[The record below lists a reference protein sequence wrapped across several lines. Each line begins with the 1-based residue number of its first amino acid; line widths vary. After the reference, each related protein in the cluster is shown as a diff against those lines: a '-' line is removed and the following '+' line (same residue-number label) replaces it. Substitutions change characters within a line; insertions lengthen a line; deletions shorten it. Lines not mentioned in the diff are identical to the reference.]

1 MAGKKA
7 TVQAMKV
14 LEKRRAH
21 PKDRGAYAPVLEPD
35 RQASLGDYSSLI
47 VQEKI
52 VEETRMYGFLV
63 TRLILS
69 LVIGCLSGAAVFAF
83 ESMFEA
89 ALSVPLPSFVFFGT
103 LVTVFASALIVLIPE
118 IHGTDIDVLYAAAW
132 KKHYSISPTNAV
144 AKYFATL
151 FTVVVGYGGKIG
163 PLMYVCAGMGT
174 WMSRTLGLGDRDRR
188 VLFISGMAA
197 ACSALLHTPIAS
209 ALIASE
215 ILDRSNI
222 RYTYIFPAMISAL
235 FGFITFNVLSG
246 TEAVFLEPVHAVT
259 VDISSLWTIIA
270 ASVLVGI
277 VGKVLIKFFDLVGYL
292 METVGTELKP
302 LLGIW
307 IAAMIGLAFGF
318 SWIKP
323 FTIQEIIARPMVAS
337 ELFTQGGSY
346 VIAIAFIVMSGA
358 SVGLV
363 FPSMVFGVFLGKFL
377 AAWLVLNEGMMIVV
391 SLSAI
396 LAAMLNIPVAA
407 MVLCIELFGVD
418 ATIPAMLGS
427 VIGYEIMKYDV
438 IYETLRE

>member
-1 MAGKKA
+1 
-7 TVQAMKV
+7 
-14 LEKRRAH
+14 
-21 PKDRGAYAPVLEPD
+21 
-35 RQASLGDYSSLI
+35 
-47 VQEKI
+47 
-52 VEETRMYGFLV
+52 
-63 TRLILS
+63 
-69 LVIGCLSGAAVFAF
+69 
-83 ESMFEA
+83 
-89 ALSVPLPSFVFFGT
+89 VPLPSFVFFGT